1 MSENFSDHGDS
12 LKAVSSRLRGNELSV
27 TGRQAGFS
35 EVRGAKW
42 QGATADPAT
51 PVAAATGAQGDHAFV
66 MRTSDSG
73 HWQGSLLPARMTCRP
88 AYVGF
93 REASGGSAFLPVWHG
108 AGDQWRRKS
117 TLTIICTATGWP

>member
-42 QGATADPAT
+42 QRATADPAT

-73 HWQGSLLPARMTCRP
+73 HWQGSLLPARMTCFLLTS
-88 AYVGF
+88 GF
-93 REASGGSAFLPVWHG
+93 AKFQGAPRFFQSGTARAISGGGNP
-108 AGDQWRRKS
+108 R
-117 TLTIICTATGWP
+117 